1 MMRLEDGA
9 LTGYFVCLAGSK
21 CRTAERGEYFCVGC
35 VNFWAF
41 RHPVGRRHLQLAHDF
56 LRPVPRQAAQS
67 PLHDQSFPSEW
78 CVALCTAYIAQR
90 ACLRMFFH
98 AILVIVMITF
108 SMALLLRQTT
118 NKQQGRGSSEETNN
132 GAQVRKDS
140 SLEPHVAP
148 QSLAAAFPG
157 QGLRGC
163 STCLR
168 AWCASVFGCARM
180 RNRCNS
186 TCREFAG

>member
-1 MMRLEDGA
+1 MRLEDGA
-9 LTGYFVCLAGSK
+9 LTCCFVCLAGSK

-35 VNFWAF
+35 VNFRAF
-41 RHPVGRRHLQLAHDF
+41 RHPVGRWHLQLAHDF

-67 PLHDQSFPSEW
+67 PLHDQSLPSEW

-90 ACLRMFFH
+90 ACLRVFFH
-98 AILVIVMITF
+98 AIIVIVMITF
-108 SMALLLRQTT
+108 SMALLSRQTT
-118 NKQQGRGSSEETNN
+118 NKQQGRGSSKETNN

-140 SLEPHVAP
+140 SLEPRAAP

-157 QGLRGC
+157 QGLTCCC

-168 AWCASVFGCARM
+168 ACHASFRP
-180 RNRCNS
+180 RKQ
-186 TCREFAG
+186 EK